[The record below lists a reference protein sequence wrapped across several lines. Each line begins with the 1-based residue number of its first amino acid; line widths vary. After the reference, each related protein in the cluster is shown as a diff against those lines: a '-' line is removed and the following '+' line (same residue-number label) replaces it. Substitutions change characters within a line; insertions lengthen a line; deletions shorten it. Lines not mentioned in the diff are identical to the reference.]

1 MSADPLDTLLG
12 RLCGGDPAA
21 AEEAFR
27 ACEPYLRMIV
37 RRQLLPRLRPKF
49 DSLDIVQSVW
59 ADLLPGLHEAR
70 WRFANPAHFRA
81 FLVRMTRNRFI
92 DRLRQHRAALDHEQ
106 PLAAEGQESAGPGR
120 EARPS
125 EVAVANDLWERMLLL
140 CPPAHREV
148 LRLKQ
153 EGYGPSEIAARTGL
167 HPGSVRRIL
176 YDLARRLA
184 ALRGA

>member
-1 MSADPLDTLLG
+1 VGKVLSTDAAPPLPVLVKTEVDDVPPRVRTPL
-12 RLCGGDPAA
+12 
-21 AEEAFR
+21 
-27 ACEPYLRMIV
+27 

-49 DSLDIVQSVW
+49 DSLDIVQSIW

-70 WRFANPAHFRA
+70 YRFTSPAHFRG
-81 FLVRMTRNRFI
+81 FLVQMARNRFI

-106 PLAAEGQESAGPGR
+106 PLIAEAQESAAPGR
-120 EARPS
+120 ESRPS

-153 EGYGPSEIAARTGL
+153 EGYGPTEIAARTGL

-176 YDLARRLA
+176 YDLTRRLA
-184 ALRGA
+184 ALRGV

>member
-1 MSADPLDTLLG
+1 MSADPLEMLLT
-12 RLCGGDPAA
+12 RLCGGDMAA
-21 AEEAFR
+21 EEEAFR
-27 ACEPYLRMIV
+27 ACEPYLRMVV

-49 DSLDIVQSVW
+49 DSLDIAQSVW

-81 FLVRMTRNRFI
+81 FLVQMTRNRFI
-92 DRLRQHRAALDHEQ
+92 DRLRQHRPALDHEQ
-106 PLAAEGQESAGPGR
+106 PLADDEQAGAGAGR
-120 EARPS
+120 ESRPS
-125 EVAVANDLWERMLLL
+125 EVALANDLWERKLML

-153 EGYGPSEIAARTGL
+153 EGFGPSEIAARTGL

-176 YDLARRLA
+176 YDLTRRLA